1 LSQVLRELEAKNV
14 AIIDIG
20 LRRPTLDDV
29 FVELT
34 GHVAE
39 ESSNV

>member
-1 LSQVLRELEAKNV
+1 VLRELEAQNV
-14 AIIDIG
+14 AITDIG